1 MILMAL
7 AWALAAAITANGK
20 HMPPQTQT
28 NKFTEKGSKVGTTFT
43 HLHSENFQRA
53 TTTTTTTKEEG
64 METGEKERKPNSLTR
79 FEHE

>member
-1 MILMAL
+1 MAL

-20 HMPPQTQT
+20 HMPPQT
-28 NKFTEKGSKVGTTFT
+28 NNFTEKGSKVGTTFT
-43 HLHSENFQRA
+43 HLHSENFQGA